1 MMRNTTPHPPVHPRK
16 WTTQGGHY
24 RPATALKTTEVV
36 AMRESFRPLGIV
48 DTRPPDTTPQH
59 VSAEMRHLLLKR
71 DRGLRGLMRR
81 WMGWH

>member
-1 MMRNTTPHPPVHPRK
+1 MRDHPPVAARK

-24 RPATALKTTEVV
+24 RPAAELKKTQVV

-48 DTRPPDTTPQH
+48 DTRPPDASPQH
-59 VSAEMRHLLLKR
+59 VSAEMRHLRLKR

-81 WMGWH
+81 LMGGRA